1 METQSNKIDFN
12 GTNIYAGI
20 DTDKRSWKVTI
31 WVGDIFFK
39 TFVQDPEPEKLYS
52 YFVRNFPG
60 AIYNTAYEAS
70 FCGFWIHERL
80 SKLGVKSIVVN
91 PADVPTTDKDR
102 KQKEDK
108 RDSRKIAISLKSG
121 DLVAIY
127 IPSKK
132 VQEERSLVRLRG
144 SLVADLAR
152 LKNRVKSFLN
162 FYGISIPEELLSGS
176 RCWSKGFLQWLEAL
190 ELTELSGKL
199 SLSLMI
205 EQGKQTRKGVYDA
218 TVAVRKLSQTESY
231 KGQVE
236 LLRSIPGL
244 GLLSSMIFLTEI
256 EDIRRFSSQDH
267 FNSFVGLIPTTSS
280 SGDKDKV
287 GNITP
292 RKNAVLRNIIVEC
305 AWVAIRNDPALL
317 ECYQKLCKRMKPNRA
332 IIRIAKKL
340 LNRIRHVLNSKEKYE
355 LHRKQ

>member
-1 METQSNKIDFN
+1 MEIQMNKLDFN

-20 DTDKRSWKVTI
+20 DTHKNSWKVTV
-31 WVGDIFFK
+31 WVDNVFFK
-39 TFVQDPEPEKLYS
+39 TFVQNPEPEILHS
-52 YFVRNFPG
+52 YFVKNFPG

-70 FCGFWIHERL
+70 YCGFWIHERL

-108 RDSRKIAISLKSG
+108 RDSRKLAISLKSG
-121 DLVAIY
+121 ELDAIY

-132 VQEERSLVRLRG
+132 GQEDRSLVRFRG
-144 SLVADLAR
+144 ALSKDLTR

-162 FYGISIPEELLSGS
+162 FYGISIPEEYISGS
-176 RCWSKGFLQWLEAL
+176 RTWSKKFLEWLEAI
-190 ELTELSGKL
+190 ELTEISGKT
-199 SLSLMI
+199 SLDLMI
-205 EQGKQTRKGVYDA
+205 EQGKVTRKRVYDA
-218 TVAVRKLSQTESY
+218 TVAIRKLSQTEYY
-231 KGQVE
+231 KEPVE

-244 GLLSSMIFLTEI
+244 GLLSSMILLTEI
-256 EDIRRFSSQDH
+256 EDIKRFSSQDH
-267 FNSFVGLIPTTSS
+267 FNSFVGLIPSTSS

-287 GNITP
+287 GNITQ
-292 RKNAVLRNIIVEC
+292 RKNAVLRDIIVEC
-305 AWVAIRNDPALL
+305 AWISIRNDPALL
-317 ECYQKLCKRMKPNRA
+317 ESYQKLCQRMTPNRA

-340 LNRIRHVLNSKEKYE
+340 LNRIRHVLISKEKYE